1 MTIKS
6 GPLVR
11 KVACKSERQPL
22 EALFT
27 LTECVG
33 TVFVNVLNILG
44 TFVSVERRLS
54 SCARWESVGRW
65 DPGWVRALVSLPI
78 LLKIHLVCN
87 LK

>member
-11 KVACKSERQPL
+11 KVACKSEQQPL
-22 EALFT
+22 EVLFT

-44 TFVSVERRLS
+44 TFVSVERRLH
-54 SCARWESVGRW
+54 ARDGSPWADGTL
-65 DPGWVRALVSLPI
+65 GG
-78 LLKIHLVCN
+78 
-87 LK
+87 